1 MKYNA
6 RDIKRTTPSLFDVE
20 NDQTH
25 PLTTHLLEW
34 YDEHKRDLPWRHTD
48 DPYAIWISETIL
60 QQTRIEQG
68 LDYYYRFMSTFPTY
82 QDLAMAT
89 EDEVMKL
96 WQGLGYYSRA
106 RNLHAAAKS
115 IGDSFPTTYDEVIK
129 LKGVGPY
136 TAAAICSFAYGLPH
150 AVLDGNVYRV
160 LGRYLGIPEEIETS
174 KGKKIY
180 SQAANYLLSK
190 SRPADFN
197 QAIMDFGAIH
207 CSQHSPKCDSCPLID
222 GCYAHSVGQIA
233 DFPVKKK
240 KLALKHRY
248 LYYIAIE
255 KQHYTYIYK
264 RTGKGIWRNLYE
276 YPLIELEEAITVNQL
291 LLRDDVKAL
300 WGKQN
305 EVDSIAVICEDKKHL
320 LSHQYLHAN
329 CLVVKLKTKETHTS
343 AEEEFNETTS
353 PLLAPEIPELKSLY
367 GENLRCVPIDSVS
380 DFPLHKLMTIF
391 QEQQKSLKR

>member
-1 MKYNA
+1 MNNKTRHKVKNS
-6 RDIKRTTPSLFDVE
+6 PSLFDYE
-20 NDQTH
+20 NEQIH
-25 PLTTHLLEW
+25 PLTSHLLLW

-68 LDYYYRFMSTFPTY
+68 LDYYYRFMTKFPTY
-82 QDLAMAT
+82 QDLALAP
-89 EDEVMKL
+89 EDEVMKI

-115 IGDSFPTTYDEVIK
+115 IGNSFPRTHEDVIK

-136 TAAAICSFAYGLPH
+136 TAAAICSFAYGLAY

-180 SQAANYLLSK
+180 SEAANYLLSK
-190 SRPADFN
+190 ERPADFN

-207 CSQHSPKCDSCPLID
+207 CTQHSPKCDSCPLIE
-222 GCYAHSVGQIA
+222 GCYAYSVGQIA

-240 KLALKHRY
+240 KLALKHRF
-248 LYYIAIE
+248 LYFIALE
-255 KQHYTYIYK
+255 NQGYTYIYK

-276 YPLIELEEAITVNQL
+276 YPLIELDQAINMNQL

-300 WGKQN
+300 WGKDK
-305 EVDSIAVICEDKKHL
+305 EVDSVRVLCEDKKHL

-329 CLVVKLKTKETHTS
+329 CIVIKLKSVEMSSIDELKE
-343 AEEEFNETTS
+343 S
-353 PLLAPEIPELKSLY
+353 PLPMMSPEVIPELKAIY
-367 GENLRCVPIDSVS
+367 GDNLRCIPIASVS
-380 DFPLHKLMTIF
+380 EFPLHKLMTIF
-391 QEQQKSLKR
+391 QDQTKINKK

>member
-1 MKYNA
+1 MKDKKKPIISN
-6 RDIKRTTPSLFDVE
+6 ISSLSTSTSE
-20 NDQTH
+20 QKH
-25 PLTTHLLEW
+25 PFSNHLLQW

-48 DPYAIWISETIL
+48 DPYVIWISETIL

-68 LDYYYRFMSTFPTY
+68 LDYFHRFMSKFPTY

-89 EDEVMKL
+89 EDEVMKM

-115 IGDSFPTTYDEVIK
+115 ISGSFPKTYDEVIK

-136 TAAAICSFAYGLPH
+136 TAAAICSFAYGLPY

-180 SQAANYLLSK
+180 SEAANYLLSK
-190 SRPADFN
+190 KRPADFN

-207 CSQHSPKCDSCPLID
+207 CTQYSPKCDSCPLVD
-222 GCYAHSVGQIA
+222 GCYAYSIGQIA
-233 DFPVKKK
+233 DYPVKKK
-240 KLALKHRY
+240 RLVPKHRY

-255 KQHYTYIYK
+255 NRGYTYIYK

-276 YPLIELEEAITVNQL
+276 YPLIELDQVITMPEL
-291 LLRDDVKAL
+291 LLREDVKAL
-300 WGKQN
+300 FGKDKV
-305 EVDSIAVICEDKKHL
+305 VDSVRVVCEDKKHL

-329 CLVVKLKTKETHTS
+329 CLVVKLKSKNSRGEIN
-343 AEEEFNETTS
+343 NELS
-353 PLLAPEIPELKSLY
+353 PESLHSELLKMPGLDSLY
-367 GENLRCVPIDSVS
+367 GENLRCVPLLSVS
-380 DFPLHKLMTIF
+380 DFPLHKLMTVF
-391 QEQQKSLKR
+391 QEQVKELKK

>member
-1 MKYNA
+1 MKDKKKPIISN
-6 RDIKRTTPSLFDVE
+6 ISSLFASTSE
-20 NDQTH
+20 QTH
-25 PLTTHLLEW
+25 PFSNHLLQW

-48 DPYAIWISETIL
+48 DPYVIWISETIL

-68 LDYYYRFMSTFPTY
+68 LDYFHRFMSKFPTY

-89 EDEVMKL
+89 EDEVMKM

-115 IGDSFPTTYDEVIK
+115 ISGSFPKTYDEVIK

-136 TAAAICSFAYGLPH
+136 TAAAICSFAYGLPY

-180 SQAANYLLSK
+180 SEAANYLLSK
-190 SRPADFN
+190 NRPADFN

-207 CSQHSPKCDSCPLID
+207 CTQYSPKCDSCPLAD
-222 GCYAHSVGQIA
+222 GCYAYSIGQIA
-233 DFPVKKK
+233 DYPVKKK
-240 KLALKHRY
+240 RLVPKHRY

-255 KQHYTYIYK
+255 NRGYTYIYK

-276 YPLIELEEAITVNQL
+276 YPLIELDQVITMPEL
-291 LLRDDVKAL
+291 LLREDVKAL
-300 WGKQN
+300 FGKDKV
-305 EVDSIAVICEDKKHL
+305 VDSVRVVCEDKKHL

-329 CLVVKLKTKETHTS
+329 CLVVKLKSKHFGGTID
-343 AEEEFNETTS
+343 NELS
-353 PLLAPEIPELKSLY
+353 SESLHSELLKMPGLDSLY
-367 GENLRCVPIDSVS
+367 GENLRCVPVLSVS
-380 DFPLHKLMTIF
+380 DFPLHKLMTVF
-391 QEQQKSLKR
+391 QEQVKELKK